1 MSPKNPS
8 RSIQIATAFIRF
20 GWAWLR
26 LRNRAPEQLPDHL
39 RQTLEGLGTTF
50 IKLGQGL
57 SLRRDLLPDPYRE
70 ALDGLQS
77 NVPPFASEQAI
88 NTIESAF
95 GQPIRNLFS
104 EFEPVPFAAA
114 SVAQV
119 HKARMPDGRV
129 VAVKVRRPAIAET
142 IKADLRLLRRFARIA
157 QLFLPALRRQRP
169 LELIDEL
176 SAFLL
181 DEIDFSHEA
190 RNMRR
195 VADAFDGLPV
205 VTMPHV
211 IEPLATQ
218 AVLVQ
223 EFSHGRPLAAIYGS
237 PRAREVVDII
247 LTAYIHQFFG
257 TGVFHA
263 DPHPGNLFDLADGR
277 VCFHDFG
284 SIGYLDPASRTA
296 LAQMIE
302 SIGYDDTAG
311 VLDAAVAMGFIGG
324 VIDRREYQRAISE
337 ILSDLAALPLSEW
350 SVAEAIWRVAK
361 IGAGEHFRLPRH
373 LLVLMRTLFLVEN
386 TLRALDP
393 QLDLLGELTSR
404 REEIANALEQPGH
417 GGSQRPVAERL
428 ARTAQQIPVLVADM
442 LRQAREEGRPSL
454 AVYHRG
460 LDEVEVTLSRT
471 GNRLSLALVTLGLYL
486 TGSIL
491 MLHAAGPMLWGHIPL
506 LAGIAYGFALL
517 LSIRLVFAISRSG
530 HL

>member
-1 MSPKNPS
+1 MSLKHPP
-8 RSIQIATAFIRF
+8 RSIQIAAAFIGF

-26 LRNRAPEQLPDHL
+26 LHKRAPERLPDRL

-77 NVPPFASEQAI
+77 NVPPFESQQAI
-88 NTIESAF
+88 ITIESAF
-95 GQPIRNLFS
+95 EQPIRTIFS
-104 EFEPVPFAAA
+104 EFDPVPFAAA

-119 HKARMPDGRV
+119 HKARMLDGTDA
-129 VAVKVRRPAIAET
+129 AVKVRRPGIAAA
-142 IKADLRLLRRFARIA
+142 IKADLRLLRRFAGMA

-169 LELIDEL
+169 LALIDEL
-176 SAFLL
+176 AAFLR
-181 DEIDFSHEA
+181 DEIDFIHEA

-195 VADAFDGLPV
+195 LTDTFNGLAGS
-205 VTMPHV
+205 TMPHV
-211 IEPLATQ
+211 IEPLVTQ
-218 AVLVQ
+218 DVLVQ
-223 EFSHGRPLAAIYGS
+223 EFSHGAPLASVYGS
-237 PRAREVVDII
+237 PRAREIVDII
-247 LTAYIHQFFG
+247 LTAYVYQFFG

-284 SIGYLDPASRTA
+284 SIGYLDPESRMA
-296 LAQMIE
+296 LAQLIE

-311 VLDAAVAMGFIGG
+311 VLDAAVTMGFISGS
-324 VIDRREYQRAISE
+324 IDRGEYRRAISE
-337 ILSDLAALPLSEW
+337 ILSELAALPLSEW

-373 LLVLMRTLFLVEN
+373 LLVLMRTLFLLEN

-393 QLDLLGELTSR
+393 KLDLLGELTSR
-404 REEIANALEQPGH
+404 RERIAGAFEQAAH
-417 GGSQRPVAERL
+417 GSSQRPATERL
-428 ARTAQQIPVLVADM
+428 ARTAQQLPALIADM
-442 LRQAREEGRPSL
+442 LRQAREEGRLSL
-454 AVYHRG
+454 AVHHRG
-460 LDEVEVTLSRT
+460 LDEIGVTLART
-471 GNRLSLALVTLGLYL
+471 GNRLALALITLGLYL

-491 MLHAAGPMLWGHIPL
+491 MLHAAGPLLWGHVPL

-517 LSIRLVFAISRSG
+517 LSIRLAFTIARSG

>member
-1 MSPKNPS
+1 MSPKHPP
-8 RSIQIATAFIRF
+8 RSIQIAAAFIGF

-26 LRNRAPEQLPDHL
+26 LRKRTPERLPDRL

-50 IKLGQGL
+50 VKLGQGL

-77 NVPPFASEQAI
+77 NVPPFASQQAI
-88 NTIESAF
+88 ITIESAF
-95 GQPIRNLFS
+95 EQPIRNIFS

-119 HKARMPDGRV
+119 HKARMPDGTEA
-129 VAVKVRRPAIAET
+129 AVKVRRPGIALS
-142 IKADLRLLRRFARIA
+142 IKADLRLLRRFVRTA

-169 LELIDEL
+169 LELVDEL
-176 SAFLL
+176 AMFLR
-181 DEIDFSHEA
+181 DEIDFIHEA

-195 VADAFDGLPV
+195 LADTFNGLAD

-211 IEPLATQ
+211 IEPLATRD
-218 AVLVQ
+218 VLVQ
-223 EFSHGRPLAAIYGS
+223 EFSHGRSLASVYGS
-237 PRAREVVDII
+237 PRAREIVDII

-284 SIGYLDPASRTA
+284 SIGYLDPESRMA
-296 LAQMIE
+296 LAQLIE
-302 SIGYDDTAG
+302 AIGHDDAAG
-311 VLDAAVAMGFIGG
+311 VLDAAVTMGFISG
-324 VIDRREYQRAISE
+324 VIDRREYQRAISD
-337 ILSDLAALPLSEW
+337 ILSELAALPLSEW

-361 IGAGEHFRLPRH
+361 IGTGEHFRLPRH
-373 LLVLMRTLFLVEN
+373 LLVLMRTLFLLEN

-393 QLDLLGELTSR
+393 QLDLLAELASR
-404 REEIANALEQPGH
+404 RERIANAFEQAAH
-417 GGSQRPVAERL
+417 GGSQRLAAARL
-428 ARTAQQIPVLVADM
+428 TRTAQRIPVLVADM
-442 LRQAREEGRPSL
+442 LRQAREEGRPSF
-454 AVYHRG
+454 AVHHRG
-460 LDEVEVTLSRT
+460 LNEIEVTLART

-491 MLHAAGPMLWGHIPL
+491 MLHDAGLMLWGHIPL
-506 LAGIAYGFALL
+506 LAAIAYSFALL

>member
-1 MSPKNPS
+1 M
-8 RSIQIATAFIRF
+8 RL
-20 GWAWLR
+20 GWAWLY
-26 LRNRAPEQLPDHL
+26 LRKRAPEQLPGRL

-70 ALDGLQS
+70 ALDQLQS
-77 NVPPFASEQAI
+77 NVPPFSSEFAI
-88 NTIESAF
+88 STIESAF
-95 GQPIRNLFS
+95 GQSIQSMFS
-104 EFEPVPFAAA
+104 EFDPVPFAAA

-119 HKARMPDGRV
+119 HKARMRDGREA
-129 VAVKVRRPAIAET
+129 AVKVRRPAIAAS
-142 IKADLRLLRRFARIA
+142 INADLRLLRRFVRIA

-176 SAFLL
+176 AAFLH

-195 VADAFDGLPV
+195 LAATLDSLVD
-205 VTMPHV
+205 VTMAHV
-211 IEPLATQ
+211 IEPFA
-218 AVLVQ
+218 AHEALVE
-223 EFSHGRPLAAIYGS
+223 EFSHGHPLAAIYGS
-237 PRAREVVDII
+237 PRAREVVDTI
-247 LTAYIHQFFG
+247 LSAYIHQFFDA
-257 TGVFHA
+257 GVFHA

-284 SIGYLDPASRTA
+284 SIGYLDPESRMA

-311 VLDAAVAMGFIGG
+311 VLDAAVAMGFIDG
-324 VIDRREYQRAISE
+324 VIDRREYPRAISA

-350 SVAEAIWRVAK
+350 SVAEAIWRVAR
-361 IGAGEHFRLPRH
+361 IGAGEHFRLPRN

-404 REEIANALEQPGH
+404 REQIASALKQSGH
-417 GGSQRPVAERL
+417 SGSHRPVAERL
-428 ARTAQQIPVLVADM
+428 AQAGQEIPVLVADM
-442 LRQAREEGRPSL
+442 LRQLREEGRPSL
-454 AVYHRG
+454 AVHHRG
-460 LDEVEVTLSRT
+460 LEDVEITLART
-471 GNRLSLALVTLGLYL
+471 GNRLSLAVVTLGLYL
-486 TGSIL
+486 AGSIL
-491 MLHAAGPMLWGHIPL
+491 MLHDAGPMLWGHVPL
-506 LAGIAYGFALL
+506 LAGVAYGFALL
-517 LSIRLVFAISRSG
+517 LSMRLVFAISRSG